1 MNSTIS
7 KVLKQVHP
15 DLRINEQAKEVIS
28 VMINNVLSAI
38 VNLSPSMSLDD
49 LTNTVKNLLPG
60 ELAKHAL
67 STANKDLVKYSRSE
81 GQLHGLKNV
90 TKIVLLQLSPVTVKK
105 IIKNMGADVKDAP
118 VESFIFLAS
127 ALEYLIAELLEIGGN
142 AARDN
147 RKGTIGKWHIELV
160 LLNDEELIELFNRV
174 GNPLAEHWRTPAQY
188 PKMSKYQM
196 RKDLEKLGIKVELPY
211 PTRVKTFNM
220 YPDKDNYPKKQCKG
234 AEKDPSVYVC
244 NPRTGK
250 YLKKN
255 SYDAHFI

>member
-15 DLRINEQAKEVIS
+15 DLRINEQAKEAIS

-81 GQLHGLKNV
+81 GPHGLKNV
-90 TKIVLLQLSPVTVKK
+90 TKIMTLQLSPVTIKK
-105 IIKNMGADVKDAP
+105 IIKNMGADVKDVP

-147 RKGTIGKWHIELV
+147 RKGTIGKWHVELV

-196 RKDLEKLGIKVELPY
+196 RKDLEKLGIKVEMPY

-244 NPRTGK
+244 NTRTGK
-250 YLKKN
+250 YIKKN

>member
-1 MNSTIS
+1 MNSILT

-15 DLRINEQAKEVIS
+15 DLRLNEQAKEAIS
-28 VMINNVLSAI
+28 VMINNLLAAI
-38 VNLSPSMSLDD
+38 IKTSPSMFLGD
-49 LTNTVKNLLPG
+49 LLNTVEDLLPG
-60 ELAKHAL
+60 QLAIHGLK
-67 STANKDLVKYSRSE
+67 TGNKDLIKYSQSE
-81 GQLHGLKNV
+81 KKSGIKNV
-90 TKIVLLQLSPVTVKK
+90 TQILTLQLSPVTVKK
-105 IIKNMGADVKDAP
+105 IIKNMGINVKDVP

-127 ALEYLIAELLEIGGN
+127 VLEYLIAELLELGGN

-147 RKGTIGKWHIELV
+147 RKGTIGKWHLELV
-160 LLNDEELIELFNRV
+160 LLNDVELMELFNKV

-196 RKDLEKLGIKVELPY
+196 LKDLEKLGIKVEMPW

-220 YPDKDNYPKKQCKG
+220 YPDKSDYPKKQCKG

-250 YLKKN
+250 YIKKN